1 MMTTQTSAEQIVA
14 CFLRYVHALDNRHWA
29 DAAAQF
35 SPQGVLAFG
44 SDETTGHR
52 EIAKRIESDLS
63 RYVMTWHSVATPLV
77 EIDGDRARLTAAS
90 SGIHLREPASTENA
104 TIIGGRY
111 NAWLSRTETG
121 WLIDRVA
128 PDYLWRAGPP
138 LDH

>member
-1 MMTTQTSAEQIVA
+1 
-14 CFLRYVHALDNRHWA
+14 
-29 DAAAQF
+29 
-35 SPQGVLAFG
+35 
-44 SDETTGHR
+44 
-52 EIAKRIESDLS
+52 
-63 RYVMTWHSVATPLV
+63 MTWHSVATPLV

-111 NAWLSRTETG
+111 NAWLRRTETG

-138 LDH
+138 RDH

>member
-14 CFLRYVHALDNRHWA
+14 CFLRYVHALDKRHWA

-44 SDETTGHR
+44 SDETTGYG

>member
-1 MMTTQTSAEQIVA
+1 MKTTQTSAEQIVA
-14 CFLRYVHALDNRHWA
+14 CFLRYVYALDKRHWA

-44 SDETTGHR
+44 SDETTGYG

-90 SGIHLREPASTENA
+90 SGIHLREPAGTENA

-111 NAWLSRTETG
+111 NAWLRRTETG